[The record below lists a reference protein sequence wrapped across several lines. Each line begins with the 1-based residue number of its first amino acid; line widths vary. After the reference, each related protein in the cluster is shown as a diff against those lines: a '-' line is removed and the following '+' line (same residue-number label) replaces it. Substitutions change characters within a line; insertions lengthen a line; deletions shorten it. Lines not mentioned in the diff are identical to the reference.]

1 MRPTHIRD
9 NTMKRFLLFA
19 LVALFIGGFTS
30 NANAQFLKKSSKDGK
45 AKVEVVKKENWN
57 NVIKEYE
64 LAVEKAVKLYKAMND
79 KAATPKV
86 DPKEFDVSFN
96 KAMNLKTKIEKAK
109 DQLNRTQVRRY
120 NKASAKLNQILTKG

>member
-30 NANAQFLKKSSKDGK
+30 NANAQIFKKASKNGK

-64 LAVEKAVKLYKAMND
+64 LTVEKTLKLYKAMND

-86 DPKEFDVSFN
+86 DPKEFDQSLA
-96 KAMNLKTKIEKAK
+96 KAMNLKNKIEKAK

-120 NKASAKLNQILTKG
+120 NKATTKLNQVLTKG